1 MSSKIEVVAY
11 ANGDELSNLLDD
23 RTAAVAGIAD
33 GWRGTGLV
41 RLSDHQSEVDRLTE
55 WARANQQLA
64 QGAMDKLIDA
74 LTDCDRLKM
83 HLADHR
89 TTLDAMSSCADS
101 AAPVV
106 ERQPEFGDAYQGAR
120 EDLSIWKRRALEA
133 EAKVREQ
140 DQIIDRLGDALNDE
154 NGPAHMG
161 EPVVER
167 HQCCTP
173 TPEEEQLL
181 ANGDYTPEEL
191 WGGNR
196 PTCPK
201 CINTAS
207 PELAELQATIARL
220 TVEIDRLKGEPVA
233 AECNTCGGKRIV
245 DDGELVCSSGGIPYE
260 NGPIKLVKDCPA
272 CTSPAPVSIVLP
284 ERFVDFETDNYAQG
298 WNACLDQIK
307 ELNK

>member
-106 ERQPEFGDAYQGAR
+106 ERQPVD
-120 EDLSIWKRRALEA
+120 
-133 EAKVREQ
+133 V
-140 DQIIDRLGDALNDE
+140 
-154 NGPAHMG
+154 
-161 EPVVER
+161 PVVGKLVPNGGGFDCW
-167 HQCCTP
+167 HPQ
-173 TPEEEQLL
+173 
-181 ANGDYTPEEL
+181 ANQGQAVVLQTDHV
-191 WGGNR
+191 
-196 PTCPK
+196 
-201 CINTAS
+201 AHV
-207 PELAELQATIARL
+207 AELQATIARL